1 MVFQG
6 ELRPW
11 RQTQNGQE
19 ETGKTR
25 SLKVRLAED
34 LRLRRSQPDPFTA
47 ERIKVNKKNGSTA
60 AEQVYETIG
69 PGLFMLSRLI
79 RDSTTSLLNILSRAF
94 YRVAASK
101 CRSSADNG

>member
-1 MVFQG
+1 MG
-6 ELRPW
+6 AL
-11 RQTQNGQE
+11 GQE
-19 ETGKTR
+19 ETAETC

-34 LRLRRSQPDPFTA
+34 LHLRRSPPDPFTA
-47 ERIKVNKKNGSTA
+47 ERTKVNKTKGSRTA
-60 AEQVYETIG
+60 AEEVYETIG